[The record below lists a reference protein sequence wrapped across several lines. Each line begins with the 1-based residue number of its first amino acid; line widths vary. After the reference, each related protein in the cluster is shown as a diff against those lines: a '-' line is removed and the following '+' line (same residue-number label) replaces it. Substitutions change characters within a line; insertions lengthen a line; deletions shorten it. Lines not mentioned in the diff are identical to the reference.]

1 MLDSVSVRRT
11 ILSVAGINERGFYN
25 SNVLLVE
32 TEQALM
38 RAADEVIVVADSTKF
53 GRRSLA
59 HLCELGD
66 VQRMVVDADITDA
79 WRAQVEKAGVE
90 LLIASTKPE

>member
-1 MLDSVSVRRT
+1 M
-11 ILSVAGINERGFYN
+11 
-25 SNVLLVE
+25 
-32 TEQALM
+32 
-38 RAADEVIVVADSTKF
+38 IVVADSTKF

-66 VQRMVVDADITDA
+66 VQRMIVDAEITDD

-90 LLIASTKPE
+90 LIIAEAER

>member
-1 MLDSVSVRRT
+1 
-11 ILSVAGINERGFYN
+11 VAGVTERGFYN
-25 SNVLLVE
+25 SNLLLVE

-38 RAADEVIVVADSTKF
+38 RAADDVIVVADSTKF

-66 VQRMVVDADITDA
+66 VQRIVVDADITDD
-79 WRAQVEKAGVE
+79 WRAQIERSGVE
-90 LLIASTKPE
+90 LLIASAVPN